1 MKRQFLWMLAS
12 ILILCSAAMFISCS
26 DNDGG
31 GTKNSQLTDQIQ
43 GQWILIND
51 FIADDDDDAYFE
63 DDDFDDIEGITP
75 SIFDFHREV
84 TYVYLDE
91 LGNGSL
97 LFFAVDS
104 NNEPVGGEGDGLQM
118 ALAFNYTVQADGN
131 IQITSKAPIEGMEE
145 NDDFS
150 FRYENGH
157 LIADSGEQQFTL
169 HRPSQAEETQM
180 TTWKIALGMGGA
192 MLSSY
197 NPNDEDFTPT
207 TWRQQE
213 AIYLYDGKGP
223 ETDSKGKKGYTLV
236 PLPWTDLPV
245 QTNLPHGFCDNLTP
259 ENGWEWAY
267 NLCGNNSLINA
278 NFFAV
283 YNKYTGI
290 LRFFY
295 YMPENF
301 STGNDHVW
309 QVSMTDN
316 MALKSLWGYGLPS
329 KENFKDKSKVA
340 PTGAGTMVDYVA
352 PWVEM
357 KSSDGLIMPNAG
369 WWAFDV
375 DLSLYRPGVDIAKDA
390 IKLQMRSWNISH
402 VSLFSTMTASIE
414 GTIKQTVQEVESSSS
429 STSKGVMTGLEM
441 ASFMASSVAYFLQ
454 GDIGD
459 GLSAVAYMFGSGS
472 ELAGILEGDDEKEE
486 PFEGEISLGMNGT
499 INTEG
504 FIKDAVPTVG
514 VASPT
519 IQMKDF
525 DTKNTH
531 LGQGVWNIKKF
542 PKVYVV
548 KDVKFEVT
556 SMADNPVVPSYF
568 VGFPYFFDP
577 KSVEVELNPEVFPE
591 SDIEW
596 VQVDATCG
604 VTKATGM
611 TGTDNHRAGFGL
623 QPRYQ
628 GLSLVRIAMK
638 SCKAN
643 SLEDI
648 MSQSGI
654 SNVFDYLYYEDNKGK
669 TNYPVKVCE
678 TGQRSSYNRE
688 IVLGRGVKD
697 SHAIEPVLF
706 TEISPFSYDINYPI
720 KVPALE
726 VNVTVLVKLKS
737 MSRPVALSRNY
748 LPELEAITRD
758 QMRVIA
764 NDRYNELQNSPTNQ
778 HRESYNLQLSRIKK
792 LYDTFST
799 YSVVK

>member
-1 MKRQFLWMLAS
+1 
-12 ILILCSAAMFISCS
+12 
-26 DNDGG
+26 
-31 GTKNSQLTDQIQ
+31 
-43 GQWILIND
+43 
-51 FIADDDDDAYFE
+51 
-63 DDDFDDIEGITP
+63 
-75 SIFDFHREV
+75 
-84 TYVYLDE
+84 
-91 LGNGSL
+91 
-97 LFFAVDS
+97 
-104 NNEPVGGEGDGLQM
+104 
-118 ALAFNYTVQADGN
+118 
-131 IQITSKAPIEGMEE
+131 
-145 NDDFS
+145 
-150 FRYENGH
+150 
-157 LIADSGEQQFTL
+157 
-169 HRPSQAEETQM
+169 M

-611 TGTDNHRAGFGL
+611 TSTDNHRAGFGL

-648 MSQSGI
+648 MSQSDI